1 MAAKTIDIS
10 SDMGEGFGNYTLGND
25 EGIMKYITSANVAC
39 GFHAGDP
46 SIMRK
51 TVLLAKKNGVAV
63 GAHVGLPDL
72 LGFGRRVMEISP
84 EDCRDYV
91 VYQIGALRAFAEA
104 CGLKLNHATIHGALT
119 TLVNRNEKIATA
131 IVEAIREVDPTLY
144 FLSRP
149 GLLSFEIGKK
159 LGLRVKT
166 YAAVDLQ
173 YYRDGRFAMERQKK
187 AVNINEV
194 IRRAKSLLL
203 EGRVEAVDGGYYEIS
218 PDTLLVHGDN
228 PQAVET
234 LQALRAELGKDGFQI
249 THP

>member
-1 MAAKTIDIS
+1 MAQKQIDIS
-10 SDMGEGFGNYTLGND
+10 SDMGEGFGNYKLGND
-25 EGIMKYITSANVAC
+25 EGIMKYITSANIAC

-51 TVLLAKKNGVAV
+51 TVLLAKENGVAV

-104 CGLKLNHATIHGALT
+104 CGLRLNHTHAHGALT
-119 TLVNRNEKIATA
+119 TLSNRNEGIARA
-131 IVEAIREVDPTLY
+131 IVEAIREVDPSLY
-144 FLSRP
+144 LMSRP

-187 AVNINEV
+187 AVDINEV

-234 LQALRAELGKDGFQI
+234 LQALRAELEKDGFQI

>member
-1 MAAKTIDIS
+1 MATKKIDIS

-51 TVLLAKKNGVAV
+51 TVLLAKKNGAAV

-84 EDCRDYV
+84 EDCRDYI
-91 VYQIGALRAFAEA
+91 VYQIGALKAFAEA
-104 CGLKLNHATIHGALT
+104 CGLKLNHANAHGSLT
-119 TLVNRNEKIATA
+119 TLSNRNEGIATA

-144 FLSRP
+144 FMSRP
-149 GLLSFEIGKK
+149 GLLSYEIGKK

-187 AVNINEV
+187 AVNIDEV
-194 IRRAKSLLL
+194 IRRAKSLLR

-234 LQALRAELGKDGFQI
+234 LQALRAELEKDGFQI
-249 THP
+249 IHP